1 MGTIFKIPESKRE
14 NKKPI
19 DRYKYCAKCRFL
31 GKCTI
36 CVYMLWD
43 IETIERFPAEKMKMD
58 VIESGTVTIHGDG
71 EVVISE

>member
-1 MGTIFKIPESKRE
+1 MFKIPESKRE
-14 NKKPI
+14 KMKPI
-19 DRYKYCAKCRFL
+19 DKYKYCAKCRFL

-43 IETIERFPAEKMKMD
+43 IETIERLPAEKMKMD
-58 VIESGTVTIHGDG
+58 VIESRTTTIHDNG